1 LNNIR
6 SNRDIIKIKQI
17 GRAKSPT
24 EVTGRADPLST
35 MMDEGSVELGGQ
47 TEVNLLASKVVWL
60 EAPESAIQS
69 VIVGGV
75 KAMVL
80 KELANDC

>member
-1 LNNIR
+1 
-6 SNRDIIKIKQI
+6 
-17 GRAKSPT
+17 
-24 EVTGRADPLST
+24 

-80 KELANDC
+80 KELANDY